1 LEGEKVKLSK
11 KLAIFSITTAMVAGV
26 AFVAPAQAASKDLA
40 IGVTLDIDKLDPH
53 TSTSFSTV
61 RALGLTYGSLVEVGP
76 KLDIRSGLAA
86 SWGFN
91 ADSTE
96 LRLKLRKGVKF
107 HDGSAFDAEDVKASL
122 NRILD
127 VNTKAAARA
136 NIATITSITGSGL
149 SVLIKLSVP
158 NAPILAAL
166 DGVNMSMLS
175 SDDIADNK
183 IGKTVNGTGPFKY
196 VSWEP
201 GQSVKLEKNATYWK
215 APVKLDTVTFRIIP
229 TEASILAALN
239 AGTIQFS
246 VLTSPTVALQV
257 GKNLNLYRTP
267 GLGYVTLQLNARVAP
282 LNKLDVRLAIQCAI
296 SRAEVVKTAAAGEAK
311 VIGPITSP
319 AYASDPNDR
328 PCPNVDLAKT
338 KKYLADAGYADGLTI
353 KAIVAPTQY
362 ATASGTAQS
371 LKAQLAKAGINL
383 ELEILDN
390 ATYVTRWLAGDFAAA
405 VANNGGRI
413 DPDTMYTRYFPSTGN
428 LNKVAGY
435 SSATLDALFL
445 KGKATGRAVERKA
458 IYKQVSQE
466 LENNAVWIWLFAPY
480 EYRAA
485 AKNVTGFIPLATGSL
500 IELRVVDL
508 K

>member
-26 AFVAPAQAASKDLA
+26 AFVAPAQASSKDLA

-53 TSTSFSTV
+53 TATSFSTV
-61 RALGLTYGSLVEVGP
+61 RMLGLTYGSLVEVGP

-91 ADSTE
+91 KDSTE
-96 LRLKLRKGVKF
+96 LRLKLRKNVKF
-107 HDGSAFDAEDVKASL
+107 HDGSTFGAEDVIASI

-127 VNTKAAARA
+127 TKTTAAARA
-136 NIATITSITGSGL
+136 NIATITSVTGSGL
-149 SVLIKLSVP
+149 SVLIKMSVP
-158 NAPILAAL
+158 DAPILAAL

-175 SDDIADNK
+175 SDDIAANK
-183 IGKTVNGTGPFKY
+183 IGKTVNGTGPFKF

-201 GQSVKLEKNATYWK
+201 GQSVKMEKNTNYWK
-215 APVKLDTVTFRIIP
+215 KPVKLDTVTFRIIP

-296 SRAEVVKTAAAGEAK
+296 SRAEVVKTAASGEAK
-311 VIGPITSP
+311 IVGPITSP

-338 KKYLADAGYADGLTI
+338 KKYLADAGYSDGLTI
-353 KAIVAPTQY
+353 KAIVSPTQY
-362 ATASGTAQS
+362 ATASGTAQN

-383 ELEILDN
+383 ELDILDN
-390 ATYVTRWLAGDFAAA
+390 ATYVKRWLAGDFAAA

-413 DPDTMYTRYFPSTGN
+413 DPDPMYTRYFPSTGN

-435 SSATLDALFL
+435 SSATMDALFL
-445 KGKATGRAVERKA
+445 KGKATGRVSERKA

>member
-1 LEGEKVKLSK
+1 MKLSK
-11 KLAIFSITTAMVAGV
+11 KFAIFSISTAMVAGV
-26 AFVAPAQAASKDLA
+26 AFVAPAQAATKDLA
-40 IGVTLDIDKLDPH
+40 IGVALDIDKLDPH
-53 TSTSFSTV
+53 SSTSFSTV

-86 SWGFN
+86 SFGFN

-127 VNTKAAARA
+127 PNTKAAARA

-175 SDDIADNK
+175 SDDIATNK
-183 IGKTVNGTGPFKY
+183 IGKTVNGTGPFKF

-201 GQSVKLEKNATYWK
+201 GQSVKLEKNTTYWK

-246 VLTSPTVALQV
+246 VITSPTVALQV

-296 SRAEVVKTAAAGEAK
+296 NRAEVVKTAAAGEAK
-311 VIGPITSP
+311 VVGPITSP
-319 AYASDPNDR
+319 AYASDPDDR

-353 KAIVAPTQY
+353 KAIVSPTQY
-362 ATASGTAQS
+362 ATASGTAQN
-371 LKAQLAKAGINL
+371 LKAQLAKVGINL
-383 ELEILDN
+383 ELDILDN
-390 ATYVTRWLAGDFAAA
+390 ATYVSRWLAGDFSAA

-435 SSATLDALFL
+435 SSATMDALFL
-445 KGKATGRAVERKA
+445 KGKSTGRASERKA
-458 IYKQVSQE
+458 IYKSISQE

>member
-1 LEGEKVKLSK
+1 MKVSK
-11 KLAIFSITTAMVAGV
+11 KLAVFGISAAMVAGV
-26 AFVAPAQAASKDLA
+26 AFVAPAHAATKDLA
-40 IGVTLDIDKLDPH
+40 VGMVLDIDKLDPH
-53 TSTSFSTV
+53 TATSFATV
-61 RALGLTYGSLVEVGP
+61 KGLGLVYGSLVELGP
-76 KLDIRSGLAA
+76 KLDIRGGLAA

-96 LRLKLRKGVKF
+96 LRLKLRNGVKF

-127 VNTKAAARA
+127 PATKAAARS

-149 SVLIKLSVP
+149 SVTIKMSTS
-158 NAPILAAL
+158 NAAILAAL
-166 DGVNMSMLS
+166 DGVNMAMLS
-175 SDDIADNK
+175 SDDIAANK

-201 GQSVKLEKNATYWK
+201 GQSVKMVKNETYWK
-215 APVKLDTVTFRIIP
+215 GAPKLDSVTFRIIP
-229 TEASILAALN
+229 TEASILSALN
-239 AGTIQFS
+239 AGTIQFA
-246 VLTSPTVALQV
+246 VITSPTVAKQV
-257 GKNLNLYRTP
+257 GSNATLYKTPSLN
-267 GLGYVTLQLNARVAP
+267 YVALQINARVAP
-282 LNKLDVRLAIQCAI
+282 LNNVNVRLAMQCAI
-296 SRAEVVKTAAAGEAK
+296 SRAEIVTTASAGEGK

-328 PCPNVDLAKT
+328 PCPNVDLVKA
-338 KKYLADAGYADGLTI
+338 KKYLTEAGYPNGLTI
-353 KAIVAPTQY
+353 KTIVAPTQF

-371 LKAQLAKAGINL
+371 LKAQLAKVGINL
-383 ELEILDN
+383 ELDIVDDS
-390 ATYVTRWLAGDFAAA
+390 TFVSRWLAADFQTA

-435 SSATLDALFL
+435 SSATLDSLFL
-445 KGKATGRAVERKA
+445 KGKQTGRATERKA
-458 IYKQVSQE
+458 IYKQISEE
-466 LENNAVWIWLFAPY
+466 LENNAVWIWLFAPN

-500 IELRVVDL
+500 IELRSVDI

>member
-1 LEGEKVKLSK
+1 MKLSK
-11 KLAIFSITTAMVAGV
+11 KLAVFGISTAMVAGV

-53 TSTSFSTV
+53 TATSFSTV
-61 RALGLTYGSLVEVGP
+61 RALGLVYGSLVEVGP

-96 LRLKLRKGVKF
+96 LRLKLRKNVKF
-107 HDGSAFDAEDVKASL
+107 HDGSTFDAEDVKASL

-127 VNTKAAARA
+127 TKTAAAARA
-136 NIATITSITGSGL
+136 NIATITSVTGSGL

-175 SDDIADNK
+175 SDDIAAGK

-201 GQSVKLEKNATYWK
+201 GQSVKLEKNANYWK

-246 VLTSPTVALQV
+246 VITSPTVALQV

-282 LNKLDVRLAIQCAI
+282 LNKLDVRLALQCAI
-296 SRAEVVKTAAAGEAK
+296 NRDEVVKTAASGEAK
-311 VIGPITSP
+311 VVGPITSP

-328 PCPNVDLAKT
+328 PCPNVDLARA

-353 KAIVAPTQY
+353 KAIVSPTQY
-362 ATASGTAQS
+362 ATASGTAQN

-383 ELEILDN
+383 ELDILDN
-390 ATYVTRWLAGDFAAA
+390 ATYVSRWLAGDFAAA

-435 SSATLDALFL
+435 SSATLDSLFL
-445 KGKATGRAVERKA
+445 KGKATGRATERKA
-458 IYKQVSQE
+458 IYKSISQE
-466 LENNAVWIWLFAPY
+466 PENNAVWIWLFAPY